1 MTKEEIISV
10 VDMFEDL
17 VERIIERDKQN
28 DDEFGDGGFSNRNVK
43 ICKEELVS
51 DIMRIFTEVAER

>member
-1 MTKEEIISV
+1 MTKEEISSV

-28 DDEFGDGGFSNRNVK
+28 DGEFGDGGFSDKSVK
-43 ICKEELVS
+43 ICKEYIVEEL
-51 DIMRIFTEVAER
+51 MKLNTEVAER